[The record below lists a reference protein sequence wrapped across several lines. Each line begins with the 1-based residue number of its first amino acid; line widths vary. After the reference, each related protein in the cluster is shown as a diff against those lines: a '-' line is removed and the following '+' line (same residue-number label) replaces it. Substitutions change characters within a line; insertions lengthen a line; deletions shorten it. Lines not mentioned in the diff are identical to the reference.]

1 MKINTNLSSLIVQSS
16 LKSSTNGL
24 NIAIERMTSGFRINH
39 AKDNAANYSI
49 NTKLSTKISAYQV
62 AEENAMMGLDM
73 VQTAES
79 SLSQISDGLSRL
91 RALATQAQNGTYGD
105 KSLDAINAEANS
117 LATEI
122 NRIFK
127 TATYNGKKLL
137 DSYKVEIP
145 DDIGCQVDLTPKYN
159 GFIENPI
166 DYSEA
171 EVAAMTSL
179 AGVDETSAISAGQ
192 YSISSAE
199 ELAKLARM
207 TNSGLI
213 TGGEFVLASDID
225 LSAYSAGAGWT
236 PIGTEANGFQAN
248 FNGNGHT
255 ITNLRINTNQK
266 FFGLFGRING
276 ADIKNVGLVNCNV
289 NNTGTGWAHAYIGTL
304 VASTE
309 GGTLENCF
317 STGIV
322 NGSVCVGGL
331 IGATHQTTTTNC
343 YSECNV
349 TGVENV
355 GGLIGNPDGAGNHV
369 VNCFASGT
377 VKGNKNVGGL
387 LGCIS
392 SRVENCYAS
401 GAVSGN
407 ESVGGLVGMGW
418 SSYRIINSHSTGS
431 VNGKLYTGGLVGW
444 RGNAGITSNCYAS
457 GNVNGEKYT
466 GSVFGCIELTQG
478 RIQEFINVHGYGE
491 VSGTEAVGS
500 FAGGVCV
507 KKDGTLYG
515 GVSITGCTV
524 INQNNIPLV
533 GNFLELNGSVY
544 SNLDSYDMSAWLAGV
559 STIYLPPEETTLQV
573 GINSD
578 ASSSITFNTT
588 VEYGSFDLLYGL
600 KMEAAGTLELLDSII
615 KQVNEKQTE
624 IGSIQNRL
632 ESVLEQ
638 VGIAYENLVSTQSTI
653 RDADIS
659 KESSAYIRNQILQ
672 QASATLLAT
681 ANQTPAIALQLL

>member
-1 MKINTNLSSLIVQSS
+1 MKINANLSSLIVQSS

-137 DSYKVEIP
+137 DSYKAEIP

-225 LSAYSAGAGWT
+225 LSAYSAGLGWT
-236 PIGTEANGFQAN
+236 PIGTEANDFQAN

-255 ITNLRINTNQK
+255 ITNLRINTEQGLL
-266 FFGLFGRING
+266 GLFGKISG
-276 ADIKNVGLVNCNV
+276 AEIKNVGLLNCNV
-289 NNTGTGWAHAYIGTL
+289 NNTGTGWAPHIGAL
-304 VASTE
+304 AARTE
-309 GGTLENCF
+309 AGTIENCF

-322 NGSVCVGGL
+322 NGSTYVGGL
-331 IGATHQTTTTNC
+331 IGATHQTTTKNC

-349 TGVENV
+349 TGIVEAV
-355 GGLIGNPDGAGNHV
+355 GGLIGNPDGASNHV

-377 VKGNKNVGGL
+377 VKGNKDVGGL
-387 LGCIS
+387 LGSIS
-392 SRVENCYAS
+392 SHVENCYAT

-407 ESVGGLVGMGW
+407 ESVGGLVGLGW
-418 SSYRIINSHSTGS
+418 SSYAIINSHSTGS

-444 RGNAGITSNCYAS
+444 RGNARITSNCYAS
-457 GNVNGEKYT
+457 GNVTGEKYT
-466 GSVFGCIELTQG
+466 GSVFGCIELTWG
-478 RIQEFINVHGYGE
+478 GFQEFINVHGYGE
-491 VSGTEAVGS
+491 VSGTESVGS

-515 GVSITGCTV
+515 VVGITGCTV